1 MGWIYNGTEFIKANK
16 AQRRAY
22 DKYLQ
27 HELIK
32 EGLAEPFTVPALA
45 LVGASLVGV
54 VSVGSLAALF
64 WGPFKDAV
72 DEGIAA
78 VGDLPGEIK
87 AVVVQTLDD
96 AGVSGAE
103 QSKYETDL
111 LACVK
116 AHPVHITFLGQR
128 IKDPTRGAKVLLCM
142 TRKGWADDMVIETLA
157 HLLI

>member
-1 MGWIYNGTEFIKANK
+1 MGWIYNGSEFIKANK
-16 AQRRAY
+16 AQRDAFN
-22 DKYLQ
+22 KYNQ

-32 EGLAEPFTVPALA
+32 EGLAEPYTVPALA

-54 VSVGSLAALF
+54 VSIGSLAALF

-72 DEGIAA
+72 DEGIQTI
-78 VGDLPGEIK
+78 GDIPGEIK
-87 AVVVQTLDD
+87 AVIVQTLDD
-96 AGVSGAE
+96 AGVSKAE

-111 LACVK
+111 LACVRS
-116 AHPVHITFLGQR
+116 HPVHITLLGQK

>member
-1 MGWIYNGTEFIKANK
+1 MGWIYNGSEFIKANK
-16 AQRRAY
+16 SQRDAY
-22 DKYLQ
+22 NKYNQ
-27 HELIK
+27 QQLIK
-32 EGLAEPFTVPALA
+32 QGLAEPFTVPALA
-45 LVGASLVGV
+45 LVGASLAGIVTVG
-54 VSVGSLAALF
+54 GLAALF

-72 DEGIAA
+72 DEGIAT
-78 VGDLPGEIK
+78 VGDIPGEIK

-111 LACVK
+111 LACVR
-116 AHPVHITFLGQR
+116 AHPVHVTLLGQR

-142 TRKGWADDMVIETLA
+142 TRKGWADDMVIETLT